1 MPTEPRGQRPRALM
15 ALALA
20 GLLFTTLLAAPTPW
34 AQAQTGATPAAAN
47 NWPAPSGVS
56 AKAWILID
64 LSTGQSLAGSRESTP
79 TEPGGLSVLMTAY
92 LSFNALRERQIRM
105 QQVLPGPTEDEV
117 PAGPRMF
124 LGPDGAKVRDLL
136 TGLMLMGAHDAAVSL
151 AKGISGSEEAFVAL
165 MNQTAER
172 LGLRNTRFTNAS
184 GARTENP
191 SAQTTAQ
198 EMAALAIQLYVEF
211 PEAFQ
216 IANQREITFNGIR
229 QTNRNRL
236 LWLDRSVDGLIA
248 IDHPTQ
254 ASGLVTA
261 QRPQPIGPREQ
272 MQRRLM
278 VVVLQSTSAEVRAQE
293 TLELLNFGF
302 QQFDVVRLFAR
313 NAIGTELE
321 VFKGIRSKLKTEFR
335 QDVLVA
341 APRKRFNELRTE
353 LQTGAG
359 LVAPVTAGQRVGSL
373 RIFMGPLQIHEVDL
387 VAAESVKS
395 AGLLGRAIDS
405 VRLWARAPFHAPSTA
420 TP

>member
-1 MPTEPRGQRPRALM
+1 MSASANAQRAPVTRGLTAGFVGALICIFS
-15 ALALA
+15 L
-20 GLLFTTLLAAPTPW
+20 GAASTHD
-34 AQAQTGATPAAAN
+34 AQAQTPQ
-47 NWPAPSGVS
+47 WPSPDGVS
-56 AKAWILID
+56 AKAWMLID
-64 LSTGQSLAGSRESTP
+64 LSTGQSLAGVRESTP

-92 LSFNALRERQIRM
+92 LSFTALRERQIRM
-105 QQVLPGPTEDEV
+105 QQVLPGPLEHEV

-124 LGPDGAKVRDLL
+124 LGADGAKVKDLL
-136 TGLMLMGAHDAAVSL
+136 TGVMLMGAHDAAVSL
-151 AKGISGSEEAFVAL
+151 AKGISGSEDAFVAL
-165 MNQTAER
+165 MNQTAKR
-172 LGLRNTRFTNAS
+172 LGLATTRFTNAS
-184 GARTENP
+184 GARTDANP
-191 SAQTTAQ
+191 AQTTAQ
-198 EMAALAIQLYVEF
+198 EMAALAIQLYLEF

-261 QRPQPIGPREQ
+261 RRPQPIGPREQ

-278 VVVLQSTSAEVRAQE
+278 VVVLQSDSAEVRAQE

-302 QQFDVVRLFAR
+302 QQFDVVRLFKH
-313 NAIGTELE
+313 NAVGSELE
-321 VFKGIRSKLKTEFR
+321 VFKGIRAKLKTEFR

-341 APRKRFNELRTE
+341 APRSRFGELRTE

-359 LVAPVTAGQRVGSL
+359 LVAPVTAGQRVGSM
-373 RIFMGPLQIHEVDL
+373 RIFLGPLQIHEVDL
-387 VAAESVKS
+387 VAAESVKT

-405 VRLWARAPFHAPSTA
+405 VRLLVRPPFKPL
-420 TP
+420 

>member
-1 MPTEPRGQRPRALM
+1 
-15 ALALA
+15 
-20 GLLFTTLLAAPTPW
+20 
-34 AQAQTGATPAAAN
+34 
-47 NWPAPSGVS
+47 
-56 AKAWILID
+56 
-64 LSTGQSLAGSRESTP
+64 
-79 TEPGGLSVLMTAY
+79 
-92 LSFNALRERQIRM
+92 
-105 QQVLPGPTEDEV
+105 
-117 PAGPRMF
+117 
-124 LGPDGAKVRDLL
+124 
-136 TGLMLMGAHDAAVSL
+136 
-151 AKGISGSEEAFVAL
+151 
-165 MNQTAER
+165 
-172 LGLRNTRFTNAS
+172 
-184 GARTENP
+184 
-191 SAQTTAQ
+191 
-198 EMAALAIQLYVEF
+198 
-211 PEAFQ
+211 
-216 IANQREITFNGIR
+216 
-229 QTNRNRL
+229 
-236 LWLDRSVDGLIA
+236 
-248 IDHPTQ
+248 HPTQ

-405 VRLWARAPFHAPSTA
+405 VRLWARAPFHAPSPP

>member
-15 ALALA
+15 ALTLV
-20 GLLFTTLLAAPTPW
+20 GLLFTTLLAVPTRW
-34 AQAQTGATPAAAN
+34 AQAQTGAAPAATN

>member
-1 MPTEPRGQRPRALM
+1 
-15 ALALA
+15 
-20 GLLFTTLLAAPTPW
+20 
-34 AQAQTGATPAAAN
+34 
-47 NWPAPSGVS
+47 
-56 AKAWILID
+56 
-64 LSTGQSLAGSRESTP
+64 
-79 TEPGGLSVLMTAY
+79 
-92 LSFNALRERQIRM
+92 
-105 QQVLPGPTEDEV
+105 
-117 PAGPRMF
+117 MF

>member
-1 MPTEPRGQRPRALM
+1 MPNEPRGPRPRALM

-20 GLLFTTLLAAPTPW
+20 GLLLTTLLAAPTRW

-92 LSFNALRERQIRM
+92 LSFNALRERQIRL

>member
-1 MPTEPRGQRPRALM
+1 MRGLTAGVVGALM
-15 ALALA
+15 CIFSAM
-20 GLLFTTLLAAPTPW
+20 AASTHD
-34 AQAQTGATPAAAN
+34 AQAQTPQ
-47 NWPAPSGVS
+47 WPSPNGVS
-56 AKAWILID
+56 AKAWMLID
-64 LSTGQSLAGSRESTP
+64 LSTGQSLAGVRESTP

-92 LSFNALRERQIRM
+92 LSFTALRERQIRM
-105 QQVLPGPTEDEV
+105 QQVLPGPLEHEV

-124 LGPDGAKVRDLL
+124 LGADGAKVKDLL
-136 TGLMLMGAHDAAVSL
+136 TGVMLMGAHDAAVSL
-151 AKGISGSEEAFVAL
+151 AKGISGSEDAFVAL
-165 MNQTAER
+165 MNQTAKR
-172 LGLRNTRFTNAS
+172 LGLATTRFTNAS
-184 GARTENP
+184 GARTDANP
-191 SAQTTAQ
+191 AQTTAQ
-198 EMAALAIQLYVEF
+198 EMAALAIQLYLEF

-261 QRPQPIGPREQ
+261 RRPQPIGPREQ

-278 VVVLQSTSAEVRAQE
+278 VVVLQSDSAEVRAQE

-302 QQFDVVRLFAR
+302 QQFDVVRLFKH
-313 NAIGTELE
+313 NAVGSELE
-321 VFKGIRSKLKTEFR
+321 VFKGIRAKLKTEFR

-341 APRKRFNELRTE
+341 APRSRFGELRTE

-359 LVAPVTAGQRVGSL
+359 LVAPVTAGQRVGSM
-373 RIFMGPLQIHEVDL
+373 RIFLGPLQIHEVDL
-387 VAAESVKS
+387 VAAESVKT

-405 VRLWARAPFHAPSTA
+405 VRLLVRPPFKPL
-420 TP
+420 

>member
-1 MPTEPRGQRPRALM
+1 MRGLTTGFVGALICIFSAM
-15 ALALA
+15 AAS
-20 GLLFTTLLAAPTPW
+20 THD
-34 AQAQTGATPAAAN
+34 AQAQTPQ
-47 NWPAPSGVS
+47 WPSPNGVS
-56 AKAWILID
+56 AKAWMLID
-64 LSTGQSLAGSRESTP
+64 LSTGQSLAGVRESTP

-92 LSFNALRERQIRM
+92 LSFTALRERQIRM
-105 QQVLPGPTEDEV
+105 QQVLPGPLEHEV

-124 LGPDGAKVRDLL
+124 LGADGAKVKDLL
-136 TGLMLMGAHDAAVSL
+136 TGVMLMGAHDAAVSL
-151 AKGISGSEEAFVAL
+151 AKGISGSEDAFVAL
-165 MNQTAER
+165 MNQTAKR
-172 LGLRNTRFTNAS
+172 LGLATTRFTNAS
-184 GARTENP
+184 GARTDANP
-191 SAQTTAQ
+191 AQTTAQ
-198 EMAALAIQLYVEF
+198 EMAALAIQLYLEF

-261 QRPQPIGPREQ
+261 RRPQPIGPREQ

-278 VVVLQSTSAEVRAQE
+278 VVVLQSDSAEVRAQE

-302 QQFDVVRLFAR
+302 QQFDVVRLFKH
-313 NAIGTELE
+313 NAVGSELE
-321 VFKGIRSKLKTEFR
+321 VFKGIRAKLKTEFR

-341 APRKRFNELRTE
+341 APRSRFGELRTE

-359 LVAPVTAGQRVGSL
+359 LVAPVTAGQRVGSM
-373 RIFMGPLQIHEVDL
+373 RIFLGPLQIHEVDL
-387 VAAESVKS
+387 VAAESVKT

-405 VRLWARAPFHAPSTA
+405 VRLLVRPPFKPL
-420 TP
+420 

>member
-1 MPTEPRGQRPRALM
+1 MPTEPRGQRPRTLVV
-15 ALALA
+15 LALA
-20 GLLFTTLLAAPTPW
+20 GLLFTTLLAVPTQW
-34 AQAQTGATPAAAN
+34 AQAQTGATPAATN

-105 QQVLPGPTEDEV
+105 QQVLPGPNEDEV

>member
-1 MPTEPRGQRPRALM
+1 NSPRQRSSTDRASSSPRA
-15 ALALA
+15 
-20 GLLFTTLLAAPTPW
+20 AA
-34 AQAQTGATPAAAN
+34 
-47 NWPAPSGVS
+47 
-56 AKAWILID
+56 
-64 LSTGQSLAGSRESTP
+64 E
-79 TEPGGLSVLMTAY
+79 
-92 LSFNALRERQIRM
+92 
-105 QQVLPGPTEDEV
+105 
-117 PAGPRMF
+117 
-124 LGPDGAKVRDLL
+124 
-136 TGLMLMGAHDAAVSL
+136 
-151 AKGISGSEEAFVAL
+151 
-165 MNQTAER
+165 
-172 LGLRNTRFTNAS
+172 NTS
-184 GARTENP
+184 GA
-191 SAQTTAQ
+191 SAATSR
-198 EMAALAIQLYVEF
+198 L
-211 PEAFQ
+211 EACC
-216 IANQREITFNGIR
+216 I
-229 QTNRNRL
+229 
-236 LWLDRSVDGLIA
+236 
-248 IDHPTQ
+248 HPTQ

-261 QRPQPIGPREQ
+261 QLPQPIGPREQ

-405 VRLWARAPFHAPSTA
+405 VRLWARAPFHAPSPP

>member
-1 MPTEPRGQRPRALM
+1 MPTEPRGQRPRALL

-20 GLLFTTLLAAPTPW
+20 GLLFTTLLAVPTQW
-34 AQAQTGATPAAAN
+34 AQAQTGATPAATN

>member
-1 MPTEPRGQRPRALM
+1 MPTEPRGQRPRALL

-20 GLLFTTLLAAPTPW
+20 GVLFTTLLAAPTRW

-124 LGPDGAKVRDLL
+124 LSPDGAKVRDLL

>member
-1 MPTEPRGQRPRALM
+1 MPTEPRGQRPRTLVV
-15 ALALA
+15 LALA
-20 GLLFTTLLAAPTPW
+20 GLLFTTLLAVPTQW
-34 AQAQTGATPAAAN
+34 AQAQTGATPAATN